1 MYPKNTILLIDDDTS
16 LHDLCRAILARMGY
30 KCISA
35 FNGVEGLEKIREH
48 HPDLILLDLMMPDM
62 DGEQVY
68 QELISNA
75 EYQAY
80 KDIPVIMLTA
90 ISHDEERENKMLK
103 LGVSAYLNKPFG
115 LNELVNVIKNVFVT
129 HEIRLHN
136 KRLQEEITSAK
147 QYLERLIDNAPVGV
161 LSSDAKGNIVQ
172 VNSFFVNLMGVESV
186 DKLWGQNILEGE
198 VIGRKDVCER
208 FRQVLETGTA
218 VKIPTIDIH
227 NRQGRRINVN
237 INCVPLK
244 DENGNISGLLS
255 IWEDVTEAE
264 KRAYELN
271 ILRQIGQAMQSVLEL
286 DPLLHLILT
295 SITAGCAL
303 GFSRAMILL
312 VNEQK
317 KVLEGKMGVGPTSL
331 EEALEIWDKLAKEHS
346 NLEVFLEKYG
356 LKLPNRNDRFD
367 QIVKKVSVPL
377 DQDWDV
383 LIKTVR
389 EKRPFKIENAASN
402 SMVSPEFQQAF
413 DMEEFATAPLIAK
426 NRVVGI
432 VVADNKFSNF
442 PLQPD
447 RIKLLSLFASQA
459 GLAIEN
465 AETYRK
471 LEDKVAQLNRAYQ
484 QLQEAHEK
492 LLRSERLA
500 TVGKMAAHIAHEIR
514 NPLTAIG
521 GFARAILREP
531 QDIENVKL
539 GGKIISREVNRLEKI
554 LANVL
559 DFTKISQPFKQQ
571 HDINAII
578 EEVIQLNKPVMH
590 ERNIS
595 CNIQLHSSLP
605 PAWVDEEQ
613 IKQALVNI
621 LVNSIHS
628 IHHQGKISV
637 STDLVDEQ
645 VLIEI
650 SDNGAGMTKETLENM
665 FNPFF
670 TTKSGGTGLGM
681 AVTQRII
688 EEHGGEIQVESEKGK
703 GTTFRIFIPL
713 TVPPETV
720 PESITKI
727 VNNEPR

>member
-186 DKLWGQNILEGE
+186 DKLWGQNILEGK

-383 LIKTVR
+383 LIKTIR

-402 SMVSPEFQQAF
+402 NMVSPEFQQAF

>member
-198 VIGRKDVCER
+198 VVGRKDVCER

-383 LIKTVR
+383 LIKTIR

-402 SMVSPEFQQAF
+402 NMVSPEFQQAF

-471 LEDKVAQLNRAYQ
+471 LEDKVAQLDRAYQ

>member
-383 LIKTVR
+383 LIKTIR

>member
-186 DKLWGQNILEGE
+186 DKLWGQNILEGK

-383 LIKTVR
+383 LIKTIR

>member
-383 LIKTVR
+383 LIKTIR

-402 SMVSPEFQQAF
+402 NMVSPEFQQAF

-471 LEDKVAQLNRAYQ
+471 LEDKVAQLDRAYQ

-578 EEVIQLNKPVMH
+578 EEVIQLNKPVIH

-595 CNIQLHSSLP
+595 CNIQLYSSLP

>member
-103 LGVSAYLNKPFG
+103 LGVSAYLDKPFG

-383 LIKTVR
+383 LIKTIR
-389 EKRPFKIENAASN
+389 EKRPFKIENAA
-402 SMVSPEFQQAF
+402 
-413 DMEEFATAPLIAK
+413 
-426 NRVVGI
+426 
-432 VVADNKFSNF
+432 
-442 PLQPD
+442 
-447 RIKLLSLFASQA
+447 
-459 GLAIEN
+459 
-465 AETYRK
+465 
-471 LEDKVAQLNRAYQ
+471 
-484 QLQEAHEK
+484 
-492 LLRSERLA
+492 
-500 TVGKMAAHIAHEIR
+500 
-514 NPLTAIG
+514 
-521 GFARAILREP
+521 
-531 QDIENVKL
+531 
-539 GGKIISREVNRLEKI
+539 
-554 LANVL
+554 
-559 DFTKISQPFKQQ
+559 
-571 HDINAII
+571 
-578 EEVIQLNKPVMH
+578 
-590 ERNIS
+590 
-595 CNIQLHSSLP
+595 
-605 PAWVDEEQ
+605 
-613 IKQALVNI
+613 
-621 LVNSIHS
+621 
-628 IHHQGKISV
+628 
-637 STDLVDEQ
+637 
-645 VLIEI
+645 
-650 SDNGAGMTKETLENM
+650 
-665 FNPFF
+665 
-670 TTKSGGTGLGM
+670 
-681 AVTQRII
+681 
-688 EEHGGEIQVESEKGK
+688 
-703 GTTFRIFIPL
+703 
-713 TVPPETV
+713 
-720 PESITKI
+720 
-727 VNNEPR
+727 

>member
-198 VIGRKDVCER
+198 VVGRKDVCER

-383 LIKTVR
+383 LIKTIR

-402 SMVSPEFQQAF
+402 NMVSPEFQQAF

-471 LEDKVAQLNRAYQ
+471 LEDKVAQLDRAYQ

-578 EEVIQLNKPVMH
+578 EEVIQLNKPVIH

-595 CNIQLHSSLP
+595 CNIQLYSSLP

>member
-1 MYPKNTILLIDDDTS
+1 
-16 LHDLCRAILARMGY
+16 
-30 KCISA
+30 
-35 FNGVEGLEKIREH
+35 
-48 HPDLILLDLMMPDM
+48 
-62 DGEQVY
+62 
-68 QELISNA
+68 
-75 EYQAY
+75 
-80 KDIPVIMLTA
+80 
-90 ISHDEERENKMLK
+90 
-103 LGVSAYLNKPFG
+103 
-115 LNELVNVIKNVFVT
+115 
-129 HEIRLHN
+129 
-136 KRLQEEITSAK
+136 
-147 QYLERLIDNAPVGV
+147 
-161 LSSDAKGNIVQ
+161 
-172 VNSFFVNLMGVESV
+172 
-186 DKLWGQNILEGE
+186 
-198 VIGRKDVCER
+198 
-208 FRQVLETGTA
+208 
-218 VKIPTIDIH
+218 
-227 NRQGRRINVN
+227 
-237 INCVPLK
+237 
-244 DENGNISGLLS
+244 
-255 IWEDVTEAE
+255 
-264 KRAYELN
+264 
-271 ILRQIGQAMQSVLEL
+271 
-286 DPLLHLILT
+286 
-295 SITAGCAL
+295 
-303 GFSRAMILL
+303 
-312 VNEQK
+312 
-317 KVLEGKMGVGPTSL
+317 
-331 EEALEIWDKLAKEHS
+331 
-346 NLEVFLEKYG
+346 
-356 LKLPNRNDRFD
+356 
-367 QIVKKVSVPL
+367 
-377 DQDWDV
+377 
-383 LIKTVR
+383 
-389 EKRPFKIENAASN
+389 
-402 SMVSPEFQQAF
+402 
-413 DMEEFATAPLIAK
+413 
-426 NRVVGI
+426 
-432 VVADNKFSNF
+432 
-442 PLQPD
+442 
-447 RIKLLSLFASQA
+447 
-459 GLAIEN
+459 
-465 AETYRK
+465 
-471 LEDKVAQLNRAYQ
+471 NRAYQ

>member
-356 LKLPNRNDRFD
+356 LKLPNRDDRFD

-383 LIKTVR
+383 LIKTIR

-402 SMVSPEFQQAF
+402 NMVSPEFQQAF

-471 LEDKVAQLNRAYQ
+471 LEDKVAQLDRAYQ

-578 EEVIQLNKPVMH
+578 EEVIQLNKPVIH

-595 CNIQLHSSLP
+595 CNIQLYSSLP

>member
-383 LIKTVR
+383 LIKTIR

-402 SMVSPEFQQAF
+402 NMVSPEFQQAF

-578 EEVIQLNKPVMH
+578 EEVIQLNKPVIH

>member
-356 LKLPNRNDRFD
+356 LKLPNRDDRFD

-383 LIKTVR
+383 LIKTIR

-402 SMVSPEFQQAF
+402 NMVSPEFQQAF

-471 LEDKVAQLNRAYQ
+471 LEDKVAQLDRAYQ